1 MSLTKIQ
8 KGVLLGL
15 ISAIFYGMQPIF
27 SVYLQDMGMSNESIL
42 FYRNFFGA
50 LPLAIIMIIQKTSF
64 RLTLAELVTL
74 TYLAFLSDGS
84 ALFQL
89 QGFDKSAG
97 SIPTG
102 VATTVR
108 FVYPIL
114 TALIMMIFYKEKCG
128 KATLLALFMAV
139 AGVGML
145 SWPSE
150 SVVVKPLGVIFELL
164 SALCYAFYV
173 VRLNHSRVS
182 NMDTIKLTFYVIFIG
197 SLIFAAEGLRLGQ
210 LQPISNG
217 QEWKYILILS
227 FFCTTIVN
235 LFIVLSARLIGSTL
249 TSMLGAL
256 EPLTAILMGLLFM
269 GETMTVLIGI
279 GIVLVIISVL
289 IIIAANKSDK

>member
-1 MSLTKIQ
+1 MTKIQ

-64 RLTLAELVTL
+64 RLSLAELVTL

-89 QGFDKSAG
+89 QGFDKTAG

-114 TALIMMIFYKEKCG
+114 TALIMMVFYKEKCG
-128 KATLLALFMAV
+128 KATLIALFMAV
-139 AGVGML
+139 VGVGML

>member
-27 SVYLQDMGMSNESIL
+27 SVYLQDMGLSNESIL

-128 KATLLALFMAV
+128 KATLMALFMAV

-182 NMDTIKLTFYVIFIG
+182 NMAKDFGVKSKTILDILLDFFF
-197 SLIFAAEGLRLGQ
+197 LLRAQ
-210 LQPISNG
+210 
-217 QEWKYILILS
+217 LILEPPENDMMCHCMCCLCVRLVS
-227 FFCTTIVN
+227 CAYRQMYKKSACLVFPVR
-235 LFIVLSARLIGSTL
+235 LFNIFENGY
-249 TSMLGAL
+249 
-256 EPLTAILMGLLFM
+256 
-269 GETMTVLIGI
+269 GI
-279 GIVLVIISVL
+279 G
-289 IIIAANKSDK
+289 